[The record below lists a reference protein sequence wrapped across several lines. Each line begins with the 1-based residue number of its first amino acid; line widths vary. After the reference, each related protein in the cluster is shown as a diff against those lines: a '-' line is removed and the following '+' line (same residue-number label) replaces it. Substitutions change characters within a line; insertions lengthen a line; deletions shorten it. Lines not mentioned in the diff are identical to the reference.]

1 MTRQQ
6 QQQRL
11 EQAIA
16 YVWMYEVDVL
26 ARLPRRARD
35 REALRRARLLAQS
48 RKRLGRGASGFESSN
63 SSPETVP

>member
-1 MTRQQ
+1 MTLPE

-16 YVWMYEVDVL
+16 YVWMYELGAL

-35 REALRRARLLAQS
+35 REALRRARLVAQS
-48 RKRLGRGASGFESSN
+48 RKRLGSRRLKL
-63 SSPETVP
+63 